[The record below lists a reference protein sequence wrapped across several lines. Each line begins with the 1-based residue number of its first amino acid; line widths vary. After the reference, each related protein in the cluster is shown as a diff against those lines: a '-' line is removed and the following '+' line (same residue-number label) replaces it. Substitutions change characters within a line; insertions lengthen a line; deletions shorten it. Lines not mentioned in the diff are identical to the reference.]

1 MASLN
6 LCVYGS
12 PHGYSSVPDAIG
24 DYYKQ
29 FYRTNRRGRMLMANR
44 RIDGSTIYS
53 FLVYDLTEND
63 GRPHAFFGTSFTLG
77 GNQYVVDLNSLYNRF
92 NREFDQLVAS
102 GVVLKKDDEGKLK
115 YQIGKFELVE
125 DILNE
130 YLGNILA
137 GLANFDTEY
146 YTQEFVSNNTGQIA
160 LKNIDTP
167 TRELINIFKKSQWLA
182 VSPYFKPDEP
192 GIEIDLGDI
201 DAQYTSWLE
210 QLTQIAI
217 NKQISDKNRL
227 YSIRSSADATIKLLR
242 KYVAQGGFENEELT
256 AINVL
261 ITKYT
266 TLRDNAESLYRQVQ
280 EMIIPNP
287 TPEPRPT
294 PTPRPT
300 PEPTPTPTPGP
311 KPQTKLCP
319 KCGKTKPL
327 AAFAKDSEFCRE
339 CSHVPFWE
347 KIDPSLVGIVAI
359 IAIIG
364 IVSWILISN
373 YHRAETVASA
383 PDVDT
388 VNIIGERFQEAL
400 EDGRLW
406 DAYQCLQN
414 QVNNDSVERIKTK
427 FIEGANHVI
436 FDNAGTAKA
445 ELSDYLKNDNI
456 GNLANI
462 FNTTDL
468 EDTATNLDALYKT
481 VSDAK
486 EKTSGISQADKDNL
500 INIIKDFEKKFNCD
514 TKLLAEINNIE
525 ISNEKIPKGD
535 KTNSDK
541 QIDTTKENPPKSPT
555 RITVYKTNDKH
566 NTKVEPKN
574 HDVNVYEI
582 ELFSGQHYGIE
593 SDLEISFREDPAEI
607 FARDNIGNKKIL
619 FVYKGVTIKPQDIK
633 IGNITYKIKIKSQ

>member
-280 EMIIPNP
+280 DMIIPTP

-339 CSHVPFWE
+339 CSHVPFWK

-468 EDTATNLDALYKT
+468 EDTATNLDTLYKT

-514 TKLLAEINNIE
+514 TKLLAEIDKIIILTIESHKDDKPNDNTQITSQDENI
-525 ISNEKIPKGD
+525 PR
-535 KTNSDK
+535 
-541 QIDTTKENPPKSPT
+541 SPM
-555 RITVYKTNDKH
+555 RITVSETNENH
-566 NTKVEPKN
+566 TTNVNPIN
-574 HDVNVYEI
+574 HDVNDNEI
-582 ELFSGQHYGIE
+582 ELYAGQHYRIE
-593 SDLEISFREDPAEI
+593 SDLDISFKEDPAQVY
-607 FARDNIGNKKIL
+607 ARIKGNKKIL
-619 FVYKGVTIKPQDIK
+619 FAYKGVTIQPQEIT
-633 IGNITYKIKIKSQ
+633 IGNKTYIIKIKSK

>member
-339 CSHVPFWE
+339 CSHVPFWK

-406 DAYQCLQN
+406 DAYRCLQN
-414 QVNNDSVERIKTK
+414 QVNNDSVEWIKTK
-427 FIEGANHVI
+427 FTEGATNAI
-436 FDNAGTAKA
+436 FDNAG
-445 ELSDYLKNDNI
+445 ESEISLYNYLGRDNI
-456 GNLANI
+456 RNLVGI
-462 FNTTDL
+462 FSTRDLYTT
-468 EDTATNLDALYKT
+468 AARLDALSQS
-481 VSDAK
+481 VNDALN
-486 EKTSGISQADKDNL
+486 KTSGISQEDKKKLIKSIEEFKQDVGRDAGLLEKAQSIKQTQETTSKSNPDTNL
-500 INIIKDFEKKFNCD
+500 NRQKEEEQIVTTPKLIKIYPSDKNGNHTDAPVIHDINNPEIDIYITKYYDIVSDVDIDYNSDYSKYFRRFRD
-514 TKLLAEINNIE
+514 TKKLLASSTIRITAEINI
-525 ISNEKIPKGD
+525 GD
-535 KTNSDK
+535 KK
-541 QIDTTKENPPKSPT
+541 
-555 RITVYKTNDKH
+555 YK
-566 NTKVEPKN
+566 
-574 HDVNVYEI
+574 VN
-582 ELFSGQHYGIE
+582 F
-593 SDLEISFREDPAEI
+593 
-607 FARDNIGNKKIL
+607 K
-619 FVYKGVTIKPQDIK
+619 
-633 IGNITYKIKIKSQ
+633 